1 MFCTRVTCRRE
12 IPTAQALATI
22 NGMIGRQSA
31 MIAYIDDFWLMTIV
45 MVCLLPILF
54 LMRAPKR
61 APGGGGGGG
70 PPVME

>member
-1 MFCTRVTCRRE
+1 
-12 IPTAQALATI
+12 
-22 NGMIGRQSA
+22 
-31 MIAYIDDFWLMTIV
+31 MIAYIDDFWLMTVV

-61 APGGGGGGG
+61 TGSGGGG